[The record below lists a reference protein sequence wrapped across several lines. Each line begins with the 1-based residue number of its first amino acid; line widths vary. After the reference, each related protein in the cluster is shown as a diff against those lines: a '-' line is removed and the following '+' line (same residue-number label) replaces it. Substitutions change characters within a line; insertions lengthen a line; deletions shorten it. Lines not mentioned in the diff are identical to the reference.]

1 MPEWGAAMSAIHPTV
16 ALLYAQT
23 SLAAKFA
30 NETVAALATQPEMS
44 KLLAAEIA
52 KQEKRQVQE
61 TQKGDPSDKLVGDGS
76 SGHGRRHFGSR
87 RRQRPHLPPEEEPV
101 RSPADALLGNL
112 LNLKI

>member
-1 MPEWGAAMSAIHPTV
+1 MSAIHPTV

-44 KLLAAEIA
+44 RLLAAEIA
-52 KQEKRQVQE
+52 QQEKHQVQE
-61 TQKGDPSDKLVGDGS
+61 TQKGDPPGKLVDDGS
-76 SGHGRRHFGSR
+76 SGGGRHFGSR
-87 RRQRPHLPPEEEPV
+87 RRQRAHTPPEEEK
-101 RSPADALLGNL
+101 RAPADALLGNL

>member
-1 MPEWGAAMSAIHPTV
+1 MSAIHPTV

-44 KLLAAEIA
+44 RLLAAEMA
-52 KQEKRQVQE
+52 KHEKHQVQE
-61 TQKGDPSDKLVGDGS
+61 TQKGDPSAKLVGDGS
-76 SGHGRRHFGSR
+76 SGHGGRHFGSR
-87 RRQRPHLPPEEEPV
+87 RRQRPPHTTEEETARP
-101 RSPADALLGNL
+101 PADALLGNL

>member
-1 MPEWGAAMSAIHPTV
+1 MSAIHPTV

-23 SLAAKFA
+23 NLAAKFA
-30 NETVAALATQPEMS
+30 NETTAALATQPDMS

-61 TQKGDPSDKLVGDGS
+61 TQKGDPSGKLVGDGS
-76 SGHGRRHFGSR
+76 AGHGHRRFGSR
-87 RRQRPHLPPEEEPV
+87 RRHRAHPPPKEE
-101 RSPADALLGNL
+101 DARAPTGALVGNL

>member
-1 MPEWGAAMSAIHPTV
+1 MSAIHPTV

-44 KLLAAEIA
+44 KLLAAEMA
-52 KQEKRQVQE
+52 KQEAQQVQE
-61 TQKGDPSDKLVGDGS
+61 TQKGDPPGKLVDDGS
-76 SGHGRRHFGSR
+76 SGGRRHFGSR
-87 RRQRPHLPPEEEPV
+87 RRQRAHTPPEEEKACTPT
-101 RSPADALLGNL
+101 DALLGNF

>member
-1 MPEWGAAMSAIHPTV
+1 MSAIHPTV

-30 NETVAALATQPEMS
+30 NEAVAALATQPEMS
-44 KLLAAEIA
+44 KLLAAEMA
-52 KQEKRQVQE
+52 KQEKQQVQE
-61 TQKGDPSDKLVGDGS
+61 TQKGDPSGKLVGDGS

-87 RRQRPHLPPEEEPV
+87 RRQRPHLPPEEETV
-101 RSPADALLGNL
+101 RPPADALLGNL